1 MSSCRPHLCVMQGIQ
16 PGPVPSEAAEDVL
29 LLPTEL
35 TPKSLALG
43 EALLQSSY
51 WNKQLL
57 TAARLGH
64 AF

>member
-1 MSSCRPHLCVMQGIQ
+1 MQGIQ
-16 PGPVPSEAAEDVL
+16 PGPVPSEAAEDIL

-43 EALLQSSY
+43 EALLQSSC